1 MRSLIIRFFI
11 LFSLFSPALASADT
25 PISNARMFAYAEA
38 SYPSLFAGAATAG
51 QYQQYNYRYYPDSGN
66 YLAVD
71 TSGEIFLLGP
81 YTGGVITA
89 VGPVTAFA
97 GVITAWEATQNPTCT
112 LPQVLTNGVCVTP
125 ALSNGVVTVWT
136 FTDPQ
141 DPLAASQGPA
151 KLSYRDPT
159 NTGWGPLLTRFD
171 KTSMLGLPPVNG
183 KDKTVMAFPATNK
196 DQGYTITHNSLP
208 NGVFADD
215 GYVSNYTLIM
225 DILWTQKNSGGY
237 RSFYQAGADNSD
249 DAEFFAENKVSGGI
263 GVGSSYTGELSL
275 DQWHRV
281 AIAVQCALGLGGTGQ
296 LHKYIDGRFVGGQYT
311 PGNGPRCRWAL
322 ESVFHLF
329 TDNDDETAAGY
340 VSSVMY
346 VDRLLSMDEVTALGG
361 PVAEGANFL
370 GTKPPPVINTAERRV
385 QIIAHRAN
393 SGYSPENTLVGIR
406 QAFDEGADAVEVDV
420 RITKDGELV
429 LMHDEDITRTTDGI
443 GLVSD
448 KSLAELKNLDAGSW
462 FSPFYAGE
470 QIPTLTEA
478 LMAAKDRG
486 KLLLDVKSIQI
497 GSSIKKS
504 LDEARVGDDAVW
516 LSQNVSDAAT
526 VDFKNNVPGA
536 GILWGGV
543 PLLTTETFG
552 ALKGQGVTGFDI
564 DVSLATKEFIDAAHL
579 NGMIVFVYTVMDP
592 DTMLQLI
599 NMGVDGMET
608 DFPAVLDSLIPLR

>member
-1 MRSLIIRFFI
+1 MKHLLSIIIGLLIPPLLVSCGGGGSTSSDITEG
-11 LFSLFSPALASADT
+11 ATDT
-25 PISNARMFAYAEA
+25 PTELQISNGM
-38 SYPSLFAGAATAG
+38 
-51 QYQQYNYRYYPDSGN
+51 
-66 YLAVD
+66 
-71 TSGEIFLLGP
+71 
-81 YTGGVITA
+81 
-89 VGPVTAFA
+89 
-97 GVITAWEATQNPTCT
+97 
-112 LPQVLTNGVCVTP
+112 
-125 ALSNGVVTVWT
+125 VTVWT

-159 NTGWGPLLTRFD
+159 NTGWGPLLTRFE

-183 KDKTVMAFPATNK
+183 NDKTVMAFPATDK
-196 DQGYTITHNSLP
+196 DQGYTITHHSLP

-225 DILWTQKNSGGY
+225 DILWTRENSGGY

-263 GVGSSYTGELSL
+263 GVEGNYPGELSP

-281 AIAVQCALGLGGTGQ
+281 AIAVQCALGPGGTGQ

-329 TDNDDETAAGY
+329 TDNDDETAEGY

-346 VDRLLSMDEVTALGG
+346 VDRLMSMDEVTALGG
-361 PVAEGANFL
+361 PVAEGANFR
-370 GTKPPPVINTAERRV
+370 GTNPPPVIDTAERRV

-393 SGYSPENTLVGIR
+393 SGYSPENTLVGIS

-429 LMHDEDITRTTDGI
+429 LMHDEDITRTTVGI
-443 GLVSD
+443 GLVSNI
-448 KSLAELKNLDAGSW
+448 SLAELKNLDAGSW

-478 LMAAKDRG
+478 LKAAKGRG
-486 KLLLDVKSIQI
+486 KLLLDVKSLQI

-504 LDEARVGDDAVW
+504 LYEAGVGDDAVW
-516 LSQNVSDAAT
+516 LSQNVSDTAA
-526 VDFKNNVPGA
+526 VDFKDNVPDA

-543 PLLTTETFG
+543 PLLTTDAFD
-552 ALKGQGVTGFDI
+552 ALKAQGVTGFDV
-564 DVSLATKEFIDAAHL
+564 DYKLASKEFVDAAHA
-579 NGMIVFVYTVMDP
+579 NGMDVYDYTVKDP
-592 DTMLQLI
+592 DTMLSMISL
-599 NMGVDGMET
+599 GVDGMET
-608 DFPAVLDSLIPLR
+608 DFPAVLDSLMPPR